1 MIDDHIRRLIEERD
15 KFATLI
21 KIDKSNKDPISLK
34 EICTKII
41 LTRIDNNN
49 YDKRIISSLADNS
62 LGICC
67 LETIDNLPI
76 PNNLKSYIKEYKKE
90 LELNYTSVS
99 AFINKFLKNNMN
111 TGNN

>member
-1 MIDDHIRRLIEERD
+1 MIDDHIRKLIEERD

-49 YDKRIISSLADNS
+49 SDKRIKS
-62 LGICC
+62 C

-99 AFINKFLKNNMN
+99 AFINKFFKNNMN
-111 TGNN
+111 TRNN

>member
-1 MIDDHIRRLIEERD
+1 MIDDHIRKLIEERD

-34 EICTKII
+34 EICTKKI

-49 YDKRIISSLADNS
+49 SDKRIIS
-62 LGICC
+62 C

-99 AFINKFLKNNMN
+99 AFINKFFKNNMN
-111 TGNN
+111 TRNN